1 MTQGTLNWPA
11 LQRHGVPDWLRD
23 AKFGIYFHW
32 GPYAVQATFGEW
44 YTHCMYQPGT
54 QHHAHHLATYGDLAT
69 FGYKDF
75 IPMFTGE
82 HFDAD
87 DWAELFARAGARF
100 TGPVAEHADGF
111 SMWDSKLTDWCASKM
126 GPKRDIVGAME
137 TAVKARGLK
146 FLTTFHHQWL
156 WGWYPTWDKSV
167 DAGDPRYSGLYGP
180 YAPATAFRNGG
191 NYHQPLPYPDAAF
204 CDLWLA
210 KVNEVVDR
218 YEPDML
224 YFDSR
229 MNIITEAHRQQM
241 LAHYYGKENEWGSEL
256 AVSYKH
262 NDLAWG
268 CGILN
273 AFERGRMDKLADFPF
288 IVETC
293 IDTKSWAYV
302 DEPEYRSTTQIVH
315 DLVDAVS
322 KNGCLLLGITPSA
335 QGEIPQEQ
343 RDRLLAVGDWLKLNA
358 EAIYGTRPWRVFGD
372 GPTKV
377 VGGVFLEAKTQPF
390 TARDIRL
397 TQSDDALF
405 VIALGWPE
413 DGKIVIAPLGM
424 AVDATPV
431 ERVELLG
438 HDGPLQCDRTAEAL
452 TVQLPDRKPCDHA
465 VTLRIGRARKEN
477 PC

>member
-1 MTQGTLNWPA
+1 MTQNKLDWPS

-111 SMWDSKLTDWCASKM
+111 S
-126 GPKRDIVGAME
+126 
-137 TAVKARGLK
+137 
-146 FLTTFHHQWL
+146 
-156 WGWYPTWDKSV
+156 
-167 DAGDPRYSGLYGP
+167 
-180 YAPATAFRNGG
+180 
-191 NYHQPLPYPDAAF
+191 
-204 CDLWLA
+204 
-210 KVNEVVDR
+210 
-218 YEPDML
+218 
-224 YFDSR
+224 
-229 MNIITEAHRQQM
+229 
-241 LAHYYGKENEWGSEL
+241 
-256 AVSYKH
+256 
-262 NDLAWG
+262 
-268 CGILN
+268 
-273 AFERGRMDKLADFPF
+273 
-288 IVETC
+288 
-293 IDTKSWAYV
+293 
-302 DEPEYRSTTQIVH
+302 
-315 DLVDAVS
+315 
-322 KNGCLLLGITPSA
+322 
-335 QGEIPQEQ
+335 
-343 RDRLLAVGDWLKLNA
+343 
-358 EAIYGTRPWRVFGD
+358 IYGTRPWRVFGD

-390 TARDIRL
+390 TARDIRF